1 MQRGPFETKKDAYA
15 ALDTDFERE
24 QLRVYDKAIK
34 IRPRNDD
41 VYQYKNAGFYFP
53 GKGGTMKGGKTS
65 NAFRD
70 EEIKRLQSE
79 RKL

>member
-53 GKGGTMKGGKTS
+53 GKCVCWK
-65 NAFRD
+65 
-70 EEIKRLQSE
+70 
-79 RKL
+79 